1 MIDKDK
7 EPSVNSSI
15 SVSADEMSEPV
26 DPAPAPRDGVTSD
39 EARELDAR
47 AVEIVRQ
54 VEEASGSKEMEVIDA
69 VSAVGIEA
77 QRQGGKELESLRVT
91 VAEMLATEGVAS
103 QVTKDLVQLRIEL
116 GKIAPASNGGGA
128 VKILRAIP
136 FSGGAL
142 RQLERI
148 AIRYESVSRQVMT
161 IEHRLAEGRAMLR
174 NDNTQLRQLY
184 QEVEAQQAPIAR
196 NIYLGNALASEIEK
210 LLERTTDARKKER
223 IQTLLFDVTMRVQD
237 LQTMREVHAQFFVS
251 IELTRVNNSR
261 LAQAVDRT
269 LSLTTSTLT
278 VGLALQAA
286 LSNQRRV
293 LDATRRTRE
302 FLGDLVVAN
311 AASIKQHATEIGDVY
326 REPVLALEKLE
337 QAHRDLVEA
346 VDIAAKLEVE
356 GIAQARANI
365 QRLER
370 MTEEL
375 TEKSGALPTT
385 AVGRSL
391 EA

>member
-1 MIDKDK
+1 M
-7 EPSVNSSI
+7 NTSI
-15 SVSADEMSEPV
+15 SVSADDIAEPV
-26 DPAPAPRDGVTSD
+26 EQAPAPAPRDGVTSE

-47 AVEIVRQ
+47 AAEIVRQ
-54 VEEASGSKEMEVIDA
+54 VEEATGSKEMEVIDA

-116 GKIAPASNGGGA
+116 GKIAPSSNTGGA

-196 NIYLGNALASEIEK
+196 NIYLGNALGSELEQ

-278 VGLALQAA
+278 VGLALQSA

-346 VDIAAKLEVE
+346 VDIAARLEVE

-375 TEKSGALPTT
+375 SEKSEALPEPSGGT
-385 AVGRSL
+385 SL

>member
-1 MIDKDK
+1 VIDKDK

>member
-1 MIDKDK
+1 
-7 EPSVNSSI
+7 VNSSI

>member
-1 MIDKDK
+1 M
-7 EPSVNSSI
+7 NSSI

>member
-1 MIDKDK
+1 VIDKDK

-116 GKIAPASNGGGA
+116 GKIAPASNGGSA